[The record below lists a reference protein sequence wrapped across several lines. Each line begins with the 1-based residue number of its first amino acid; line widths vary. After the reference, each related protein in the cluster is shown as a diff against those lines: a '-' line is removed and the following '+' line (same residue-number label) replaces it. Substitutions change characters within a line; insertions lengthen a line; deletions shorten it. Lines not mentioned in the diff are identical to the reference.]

1 MSQSAPNPVAP
12 PHERT
17 PVRTGQIAG
26 AWVGAGSLVL
36 MSAYLLANRDAAR
49 TWDGLGRLAG
59 LTLLSAWVWS
69 MIGAGV
75 GWVAGVFVRK
85 RDVAAAVIW
94 TCLVIC
100 SLGFTAYAVYELRE
114 EDRSSHRLT
123 QGAESRPKPGD
134 AARAGSEE
142 PKKPN
147 DTEGMTLAERDRIL
161 AVARAHHE
169 VTVVMERLEISV
181 ASRERGARTL
191 IIHNPTDFRIPSLW
205 IRVTRPADTN
215 VVTRQVYSG
224 RLENGLGPNERKEI
238 RFPAEVPGLP
248 ALSSN
253 RPLRSG
259 DVVSV
264 SGSSHV
270 PGVVPPP
277 SRTFTVP

>member
-1 MSQSAPNPVAP
+1 MSV
-12 PHERT
+12 
-17 PVRTGQIAG
+17 
-26 AWVGAGSLVL
+26 
-36 MSAYLLANRDAAR
+36 YLLAKRDAAR
-49 TWDGLGRLAG
+49 TWDGLGRLAL

-75 GWVAGVFVRK
+75 GWVVGAFVRK
-85 RDVAAAVIW
+85 RDVAAAVVW
-94 TCLVIC
+94 TCLIIF
-100 SLGFTAYAVYELRE
+100 SLSFTAYAVYELRE
-114 EDRSSHRLT
+114 QDQPSHRLA
-123 QGAESRPKPGD
+123 QGAESRPKPSDTTRPG
-134 AARAGSEE
+134 GEE

-147 DTEGMTLAERDRIL
+147 DSDGMTPAERDRIL

-169 VTVVMERLEISV
+169 VTVAMERLEISV
-181 ASRERGARTL
+181 TSLGQGARTL
-191 IIHNPTDFRIPSLW
+191 IIHNPTEYRIPVLW
-205 IRVTRPADTN
+205 ISVTRPSDPS

-224 RLENGLGPNERKEI
+224 RLQNGLGPNERKEV
-238 RFPAEVPGLP
+238 RFPKEVSGGL
-248 ALSSN
+248 AGLN